1 MVAYYTLI
9 DGGARA
15 GPPASNSL
23 LRSSLHS
30 YGFSVRIIDAWLKTA
45 QTIYSMAQ
53 KQNKK
58 RKVTVTEVHG
68 MQTL

>member
-1 MVAYYTLI
+1 MCCVYSH
-9 DGGARA
+9 DGT
-15 GPPASNSL
+15 GPLASNS

-30 YGFSVRIIDAWLKTA
+30 YGFSVRIIDAGLKTA

-53 KQNKK
+53 KGKVK